1 MHPEFLE
8 VLDRVPGEVA
18 AGVSYHQSGGES
30 LRSRSIARTTG
41 VETVRPYQAFNAAVL
56 HSQLA
61 ERGLLG
67 GSGEFVTERQCGLL
81 GGEVRDA
88 AAVEETRFVLETGD
102 RRGIGVGIAGS
113 PAVVLRPGV
122 YRVLHSGSQTT
133 LSPGRD
139 PRLVKGRAGEAA
151 ARDVVSRAL
160 AGAAVRLEPADVV
173 EYGRDGDGLVL
184 CHPGVAGFPS
194 PAAWASSA
202 VGALVAAVS
211 DDSRAHADVRV
222 ARFETDALRDHRRRV
237 RRGKGGAAEAAGD
250 GADRAV
256 SQAFA
261 ALLARASGVVAR
273 RESVRIDWDRPAGE
287 PVFDP
292 AGRVYR
298 PKAPRLF
305 KEHGVRQW
313 EAFQRAALAGLCRHV
328 GSEAERRAVG
338 ASGAVDRAGGL
349 ALVEAVAGPLPG
361 LDHRRRAGAGDRA
374 ARAAMVGALG
384 ARSIVEAAGLAYV
397 PPGQGEETA
406 GRQAR
411 IVKDEG
417 LRSLCADASNIGA
430 WALSVDRG
438 RELPVSAERA
448 EARGHDG
455 PAHVS
460 RPAARPVSQQELSW

>member
-8 VLDRVPGEVA
+8 VLDRMPGEVA
-18 AGVSYHQSGGES
+18 TGVSYHQSGGES
-30 LRSRSIARTTG
+30 LRSRSIARATG

-56 HSQLA
+56 HSQMM
-61 ERGLLG
+61 ERGLAD

-81 GGEVRDA
+81 GGEVRDVA
-88 AAVEETRFVLETGD
+88 AAEEARFVLETGD

-139 PRLVKGRAGEAA
+139 PRLVEGRAGEAA

-194 PAAWASSA
+194 PGAWASSA
-202 VGALVAAVS
+202 VGAVVAAVS
-211 DDSRAHADVRV
+211 DDRAHADVRV
-222 ARFETDALRDHRRRV
+222 ARFETDALRDHRRRA
-237 RRGKGGAAEAAGD
+237 RRGRGGAAAEAAGD

-261 ALLARASGVVAR
+261 ALYARASGVVAR

-287 PVFDP
+287 PLFDSG
-292 AGRVYR
+292 GRVFR

-305 KEHGVRQW
+305 KRHGVRQW
-313 EAFQRAALAGLCRHV
+313 EAFQRAALAGLCRAV
-328 GSEAERRAVG
+328 GSEAERRAAG
-338 ASGAVDRAGGL
+338 APGAVDRAGGL

-361 LDHRRRAGAGDRA
+361 LDCRRRAGADDRA

-406 GRQAR
+406 GRQAE
-411 IVKDEG
+411 IVKGEG

-438 RELPVSAERA
+438 REPLVAAERA

>member
-30 LRSRSIARTTG
+30 LRSRSIARATG
-41 VETVRPYQAFNAAVL
+41 AETVRPYQAFNAAVL
-56 HSQLA
+56 HSQMM
-61 ERGLLG
+61 ERGLAN

-81 GGEVRDA
+81 GGEVREVA
-88 AAVEETRFVLETGD
+88 AAEEARFVLETGD

-139 PRLVKGRAGEAA
+139 PRLVEGRAGEAA

-160 AGAAVRLEPADVV
+160 AGAAVRLEPADLV

-202 VGALVAAVS
+202 VGAVVAAVS

-222 ARFETDALRDHRRRV
+222 ARFETDALRDHRRRAS
-237 RRGKGGAAEAAGD
+237 RGKGGAPAEPAGD

-261 ALLARASGVVAR
+261 ALYARASGVVAR

-287 PVFDP
+287 PLFDP
-292 AGRVYR
+292 AGRVFR

-305 KEHGVRQW
+305 KKHGVRRW
-313 EAFQRAALAGLCRHV
+313 EAFQRTALAGLCRSV
-328 GSEAERRAVG
+328 GSEVERRASG
-338 ASGAVDRAGGL
+338 ASGALDRAGGL

-361 LDHRRRAGAGDRA
+361 LDCRRQTGTDDRA

-397 PPGQGEETA
+397 PSRQGEETA
-406 GRQAR
+406 ARQAA
-411 IVKDEG
+411 IVKGED

-430 WALSVDRG
+430 WALSVDRR
-438 RELPVSAERA
+438 RELPVERA
-448 EARGHDG
+448 DARGHDG

-460 RPAARPVSQQELSW
+460 QPAARPVSQQELLW

>member
-1 MHPEFLE
+1 M
-8 VLDRVPGEVA
+8 
-18 AGVSYHQSGGES
+18 SYHQSGGES
-30 LRSRSIARTTG
+30 LRSRSIARSTG

-56 HSQLA
+56 HSQLT
-61 ERGLLG
+61 ERGLAD

-81 GGEVRDA
+81 GGEVRDVA
-88 AAVEETRFVLETGD
+88 AAEKARFVLETGD

-139 PRLVKGRAGEAA
+139 PRLVEGRAGEAA

-160 AGAAVRLEPADVV
+160 AGGAVRLEPADVV

-202 VGALVAAVS
+202 VGGVVAAVS
-211 DDSRAHADVRV
+211 DDSRAHGDVRV
-222 ARFETDALRDHRRRV
+222 ARFETDAIRDHRRRA
-237 RRGKGGAAEAAGD
+237 RRGKGAASTEPAGD

-261 ALLARASGVVAR
+261 ALYARASGVVAR

-287 PVFDP
+287 PLFDS
-292 AGRVYR
+292 AGRVFR

-305 KEHGVRQW
+305 KDHGVRQW

-328 GSEAERRAVG
+328 GSDVERRAAG
-338 ASGAVDRAGGL
+338 AAGAMDRAGGL
-349 ALVEAVAGPLPG
+349 AFVEAVAGPLPG
-361 LDHRRRAGAGDRA
+361 LDCRRRAGADDRA

-384 ARSIVEAAGLAYV
+384 ARSVVEAAGLAYV

-430 WALSVDRG
+430 WALSVDRE
-438 RELPVSAERA
+438 RELPVSAERG
-448 EARGHDG
+448 ETRGHDG

-460 RPAARPVSQQELSW
+460 RPAARSVSQQELSW